1 MRRRA
6 KVDGN
11 QARVVTALRCVPGVS
26 AEPGLSRLGQGWPD
40 LLVGYQVKTWPVE
53 LKDSAQPA
61 SKRKLTED
69 EVRWAE
75 RWRGSYILA
84 TDAETI
90 LKQIGAMD

>member
-11 QARVVTALRCVPGVS
+11 QARVVAALRQIPGVS
-26 AEPGLSRLGQGWPD
+26 VEPGLAQLGKGAPD
-40 LLVGYQVKTWPVE
+40 LLVGYQGQTWPVE
-53 LKDSAQPA
+53 LKDPAQIP

-69 EVRWAE
+69 EVRWAA
-75 RWRGSYILA
+75 RWSGSYILA